1 MISMLFDAYAKIPLV
16 ILGCPFLDKPEKLL
30 LSLLINQMNIYRK
43 KNTET
48 EFKISQGRLQI
59 YTGGMQIRSIIQ
71 LVDKKLKP
79 TGFVTRFGV
88 DNSDFYVE
96 LSDWKNH
103 PWILFTSVVMET
115 MKPKKNKINRKN
127 EIVAWEVL
135 NQVNKEEVLQCVTTL
150 EEATDLVN
158 NKLTGVTKE
167 KHEPLEVIVIQE
179 NSGQWSDRQFV
190 LYFFKKYQEYTGK
203 EHKRIRLDTAQN
215 CFYTLRK
222 YYDSDDKIR
231 THINSFLQAYTG
243 LEGYDP
249 QIFLLGDHENIYQ
262 VQFYI
267 IHGVLASDY
276 EQEKPKSLAES
287 F

>member
-1 MISMLFDAYAKIPLV
+1 MLFEAYAKVPLV

-30 LSLLINQMNIYRK
+30 LSLLINQKNIYRQK
-43 KNTET
+43 STEN

-59 YTGGMQIRSIIQ
+59 YTGGMQTRSIIQ

-88 DNSDFYVE
+88 DNNDFYVE

-103 PWILFTSVVMET
+103 PWILFTSASMDAMNPT
-115 MKPKKNKINRKN
+115 KKVFNKKT
-127 EIVAWEVL
+127 ESAAWNAL
-135 NQVNKEEVLQCVTTL
+135 NQVKQEEVLQSVTTI
-150 EEATDLVN
+150 EEATHLVN
-158 NKLTGVTKE
+158 KKLATLAMVTKE
-167 KHEPLEVIVIQE
+167 KHEPPKVAVSQE

-190 LYFFKKYQEYTGK
+190 MYFFKKYQEHTGK
-203 EHKRIRLDTAQN
+203 EHKRISMSTAQN

-231 THINSFLQAYTG
+231 THINSFLKAYTG
-243 LEGYDP
+243 RKGYDP
-249 QIFLLGDHENIYQ
+249 LIFLLGDHENVFQ

-267 IHGVLASDY
+267 DHGVLASEH
-276 EQEKPKSLAES
+276 EQEKPKSRAVS